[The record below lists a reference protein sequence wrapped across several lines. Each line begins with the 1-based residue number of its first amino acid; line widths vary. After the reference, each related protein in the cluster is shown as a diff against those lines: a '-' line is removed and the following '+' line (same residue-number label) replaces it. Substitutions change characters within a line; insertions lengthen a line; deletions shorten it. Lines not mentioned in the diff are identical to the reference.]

1 MHGAKT
7 SLIVATS
14 VAVVVS
20 IVGVTL
26 GVAVGYNRIAD
37 NIVMRIMD
45 GMMSFPTLVLALALV
60 AVLGSSLINV
70 ILVIS
75 IVDIPGM
82 TRLVRGVVLSIRERP
97 YVDAARMSGASLP
110 RILAIHIAPNTLAPV
125 IIQTSVLFAGA
136 ILTEAALGFLGV
148 GTPEFIPSWGNI
160 ISVGG
165 KNIQV
170 GFWIALFPGIFLALT
185 VLSANLVGD
194 GLRGRVR
201 PEIERVPLSAS
212 ACTNLPDGIRMK
224 LRTLNNA
231 KHPAIY
237 MAAAALVILTLALAA
252 CGGGGDGATGPTP
265 TPRGLGKVITPT
277 PLAMVIP
284 ASGTEIAPV
293 STPTPT
299 PVVLPT
305 STPTPPPRTVDEEI
319 TGELVGQHLRRGV
332 STNQRT
338 GPGAQFP
345 QGGRVRRGQS
355 GEVFPDT
362 GRGDYR

>member
-1 MHGAKT
+1 MATAQESTTPILIVTPTFGQRMAAWRRTIFRTLRSNPNLAVGMSVLVLMGSIAIFTATPWAIHLARYNPTELSVKERITRPGSAHWFGTDQLGRDVYSRTMHGAKT

-26 GVAVGYNRIAD
+26 GVAVGYSRIAD

-194 GLRGRVR
+194 GLRDVLDPR
-201 PEIERVPLSAS
+201 
-212 ACTNLPDGIRMK
+212 
-224 LRTLNNA
+224 LR
-231 KHPAIY
+231 
-237 MAAAALVILTLALAA
+237 
-252 CGGGGDGATGPTP
+252 GS
-265 TPRGLGKVITPT
+265 R
-277 PLAMVIP
+277 
-284 ASGTEIAPV
+284 
-293 STPTPT
+293 
-299 PVVLPT
+299 
-305 STPTPPPRTVDEEI
+305 
-319 TGELVGQHLRRGV
+319 
-332 STNQRT
+332 
-338 GPGAQFP
+338 
-345 QGGRVRRGQS
+345 
-355 GEVFPDT
+355 
-362 GRGDYR
+362 

>member
-1 MHGAKT
+1 MATAQESTAPILIVTPTFGQRMRAWRRIIFRTLRTNPNLAVGMSVLILMGAIAIFTATPWAINLARYNPTELSVRERITRPNSDHWFGTDQLGRDVYSRTMHGAKT

-26 GVAVGYNRIAD
+26 GVAVGYSRIAD

-194 GLRGRVR
+194 GLRDVLDPR
-201 PEIERVPLSAS
+201 
-212 ACTNLPDGIRMK
+212 
-224 LRTLNNA
+224 LR
-231 KHPAIY
+231 
-237 MAAAALVILTLALAA
+237 
-252 CGGGGDGATGPTP
+252 GS
-265 TPRGLGKVITPT
+265 R
-277 PLAMVIP
+277 
-284 ASGTEIAPV
+284 
-293 STPTPT
+293 
-299 PVVLPT
+299 
-305 STPTPPPRTVDEEI
+305 
-319 TGELVGQHLRRGV
+319 
-332 STNQRT
+332 
-338 GPGAQFP
+338 
-345 QGGRVRRGQS
+345 
-355 GEVFPDT
+355 
-362 GRGDYR
+362 